1 MKKRTLCLLLAG
13 TMALSLLSG
22 CGGKTADDT
31 PEGPLNSFPAGAENS
46 GGNEEFDPPNPWD
59 GEEEPTSAE
68 NEGPFPRDPRWD
80 ELKPGESAVQYY
92 DIFVKSGMTLGE
104 VVEAVEGSDIYQE
117 QFITWGPEISDL
129 TSRPYADLDYEVK
142 AQVPESLSIKTSN
155 GKETVTENG
164 LTAKTGLI
172 SVKCGDDVIM
182 RVTFFI
188 SLPGEDGTVYHAR
201 DLPVYHVS
209 PWYDLDDTL
218 TFLGWVGDIKKM
230 SQQDVEDLLDT
241 VFKALDPDTEMVT
254 TRETFDKDNVFM
266 YTFYLRLPLPFSW
279 NGYSLWC
286 CPYEGEPA
294 RSIGRYSRLGV
305 NADTNTLY
313 KKYWRH
319 WAIDSMAN
327 NNYTLYWAADDAG

>member
-1 MKKRTLCLLLAG
+1 
-13 TMALSLLSG
+13 MALSLLSG

-31 PEGPLNSFPAGAENS
+31 PEGPLNSFPVGAENS

-59 GEEEPTSAE
+59 GEEEPTSTE

-104 VVEAVEGSDIYQE
+104 VVEAVEGSDVYQE

-188 SLPGEDGTVYHAR
+188 SLPGEDGTVYQAR

-209 PWYDLDDTL
+209 TSYKVDDTL
-218 TFLGWVGDIKKM
+218 TFMGRLGDIKKM
-230 SQQDVEDLLDT
+230 GQQDVEGLLDT
-241 VFKALDPDTEMVT
+241 VFKPLDPDAEMVT
-254 TRETFDKDNVFM
+254 TRESYDKDNVFV
-266 YTFYLRLPLPFSW
+266 YTFYYRIPLTLSW
-279 NGYSLWC
+279 NGYSLWY
-286 CPYEGEPA
+286 CPNDGEPA
-294 RSIGRYSRLGV
+294 QSIDRYSKLGV
-305 NADTNTLY
+305 DAGSDTVY
-313 KKYWRH
+313 KKIWRC
-319 WAIDSMAN
+319 WAMDSSITY
-327 NNYTLYWAADDAG
+327 NYTLYWAAG